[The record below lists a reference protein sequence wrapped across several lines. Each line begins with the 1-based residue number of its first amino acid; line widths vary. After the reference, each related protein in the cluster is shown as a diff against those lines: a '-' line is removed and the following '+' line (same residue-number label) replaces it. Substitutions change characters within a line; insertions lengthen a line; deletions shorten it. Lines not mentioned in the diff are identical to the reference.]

1 MKMVRIHKLVAGD
14 IKNLRLN
21 LKIRVSEL
29 LDLLAAGE
37 GLGMPMSRPMPNID
51 TGVHEL
57 RLKDSTGQ
65 YRVFYYT
72 KVKGAILVFHFFKK
86 KTQTT
91 PKKEFET
98 AKNRLRSML

>member
-1 MKMVRIHKLVAGD
+1 MPD
-14 IKNLRLN
+14 I
-21 LKIRVSEL
+21 E
-29 LDLLAAGE
+29 
-37 GLGMPMSRPMPNID
+37 

-72 KVKGAILVFHFFKK
+72 KVKDAILVFHFFKK